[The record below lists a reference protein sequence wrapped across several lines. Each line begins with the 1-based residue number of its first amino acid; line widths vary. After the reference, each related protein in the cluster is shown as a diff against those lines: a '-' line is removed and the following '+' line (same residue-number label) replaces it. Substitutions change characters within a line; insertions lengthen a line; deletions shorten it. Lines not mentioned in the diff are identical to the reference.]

1 MFKYFLL
8 TFRSY
13 SEDLVRNFERDEFF
27 ETPESLTEDHVDAAT
42 IIVDERLRLRTLS
55 EAARFFIKVR
65 PVDIGRPLQEIATA
79 INDHHLV
86 NDLSSVLDGEQAAHC
101 IVEKKGQL
109 FERLI
114 MKLSTARDAKISL
127 AIIYRKLSG
136 GEAAELELKTMRGK
150 QLDIL
155 ERNQDL
161 LRAPAIETAL
171 RRSLEFLQSSLNAD
185 KVAYFSLDQSG
196 GYLTLTAGFGW
207 SRGIV
212 GNSRLPLDEG
222 GELYRA
228 FLSDELVSIE
238 DLNAEPSSEVSVIAR
253 DAGVL
258 RCCAKRV
265 SYSSNSEDI
274 IAVYYKSPLSIDET
288 TLHLIEATANLISL
302 VQIRLDEK
310 RAIDQHLNEVRSL
323 LDGIPIQIG
332 ITNKNFEFE
341 LLNNGF
347 DVLGWSLEP
356 GNSHSVAE
364 IFGDAT
370 QDLFEAELD
379 DEFGRI
385 SVSEATVAS
394 PDDGERSYI
403 VYGSHRSD
411 GKSGFYISAI
421 DITDRKREE
430 KHN

>member
-1 MFKYFLL
+1 M
-8 TFRSY
+8 
-13 SEDLVRNFERDEFF
+13 
-27 ETPESLTEDHVDAAT
+27 
-42 IIVDERLRLRTLS
+42 DERLRLRRFS

-101 IVEKKGQL
+101 IVEKKEQL

-127 AIIYRKLSG
+127 AIIHLKLSG

-161 LRAPAIETAL
+161 LRAPDIETAL
-171 RRSLEFLQSSLNAD
+171 RWSLEFLQSSLNAD

-212 GNSRLPLDEG
+212 GNTRLTLDEG

-228 FLSDELVSIE
+228 LLSDELVAIE
-238 DLNAEPSSEVSVIAR
+238 DLNAEPSSEVSVFAR

-265 SYSSNSEDI
+265 SYSSNSDDI
-274 IAVYYKSPLSIDET
+274 IAVYYKSPLAIDET
-288 TLHLIEATANLISL
+288 TLHLIEATANLI
-302 VQIRLDEK
+302 
-310 RAIDQHLNEVRSL
+310 
-323 LDGIPIQIG
+323 
-332 ITNKNFEFE
+332 
-341 LLNNGF
+341 
-347 DVLGWSLEP
+347 
-356 GNSHSVAE
+356 
-364 IFGDAT
+364 
-370 QDLFEAELD
+370 
-379 DEFGRI
+379 
-385 SVSEATVAS
+385 
-394 PDDGERSYI
+394 
-403 VYGSHRSD
+403 
-411 GKSGFYISAI
+411 
-421 DITDRKREE
+421 
-430 KHN
+430 